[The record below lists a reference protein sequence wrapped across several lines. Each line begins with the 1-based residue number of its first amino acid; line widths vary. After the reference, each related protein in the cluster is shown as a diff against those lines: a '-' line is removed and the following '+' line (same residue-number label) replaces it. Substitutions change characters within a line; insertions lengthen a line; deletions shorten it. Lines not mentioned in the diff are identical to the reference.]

1 MLLTYIFAGD
11 YLAEKENLL
20 FEVREREWLLNA
32 ELEEEKV
39 IANAELKKGKI
50 HKVKLVPV
58 FHSFSTE
65 FYPRDSQNRVQCVS
79 TVLPVMTDSFSLL

>member
-1 MLLTYIFAGD
+1 MTYIFAGD

-32 ELEEEKV
+32 ELEEEKA

-50 HKVKLVPV
+50 HKVKLAPV
-58 FHSFSTE
+58 FHSFWTE